1 MPIPGAAN
9 AVKVEATGGRAHNL
23 DGVSEPYNGGTRHAR
38 CADAKYPTYY
48 CSNFLSCARIAAG
61 GGVFYGTQTP
71 SPQMPL
77 MQKMVYHRSAQ
88 SPSPAVL
95 HADTLPQGQQD
106 FEPQAM
112 VGKTEELETMGRSG

>member
-1 MPIPGAAN
+1 MEARGTLGVRMRNTQRIIVPI
-9 AVKVEATGGRAHNL
+9 
-23 DGVSEPYNGGTRHAR
+23 
-38 CADAKYPTYY
+38 
-48 CSNFLSCARIAAG
+48 FLSCARIAAG

-77 MQKMVYHRSAQ
+77 LQKMVYHRSAQ